1 MLVEWEMSIDIQT
14 LDRDA
19 KTIGEHMID
28 NIERKSQL
36 NGLKRVMEIRKTVKN
51 QKKIILEETQK
62 KCEERYWNYSGT
74 DSKIKEALIG
84 ITKCIFLLKVAR
96 HSTEFLGIAMD
107 KSVLDKL
114 EANYISD
121 IAYGILCIFLAI
133 IGMVIAAILLGGLF
147 TIPVLLALI
156 PAAFGV
162 GGGVGCIDESKGK
175 KEYLW

>member
-1 MLVEWEMSIDIQT
+1 MSIDIQT
-14 LDRDA
+14 LDCDA

-28 NIERKSQL
+28 DIERKSQL

-51 QKKIILEETQK
+51 KKKIILEETQK

-114 EANYISD
+114 EADYISD

-147 TIPVLLALI
+147 TAPVCLAFFLVL
-156 PAAFGV
+156 FEV
-162 GGGVGCIDESKGK
+162 GGSVECIVKSIGNQQHSS
-175 KEYLW
+175 